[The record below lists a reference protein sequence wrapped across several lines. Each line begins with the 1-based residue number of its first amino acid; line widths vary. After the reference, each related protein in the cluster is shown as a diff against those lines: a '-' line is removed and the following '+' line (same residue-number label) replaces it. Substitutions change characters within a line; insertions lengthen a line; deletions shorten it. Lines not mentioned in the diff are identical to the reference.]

1 MVKYLNPASHQPL
14 RITKTDKEFANTHDF
29 NDIKFPVKIRD
40 IQKIYKK
47 KKKNKKKKKKKKKK
61 KIPLVLMFLAMKIK
75 TYIQSTYQSNV
86 VKKSLFYY

>member
-1 MVKYLNPASHQPL
+1 MVKYLNPANHQPV
-14 RITKTDKEFANTHDF
+14 RITKTDKEFENTHDF
-29 NDIKFPVKIRD
+29 SDIKFPVKIRD

-47 KKKNKKKKKKKKKK
+47 KKK
-61 KIPLVLMFLAMKIK
+61 KIPLVLMFLAMKMK

>member
-40 IQKIYKK
+40 IQKILQ
-47 KKKNKKKKKKKKKK
+47 KKKK
-61 KIPLVLMFLAMKIK
+61 KIPLVLMFLATKIK

>member
-47 KKKNKKKKKKKKKK
+47 KL
-61 KIPLVLMFLAMKIK
+61 IPLVLMFLTMKIK
-75 TYIQSTYQSNV
+75 TYIQSTYQNNV
-86 VKKSLFYY
+86 VKKNLFYY

>member
-47 KKKNKKKKKKKKKK
+47 KKK

-75 TYIQSTYQSNV
+75 TYIHLRI
-86 VKKSLFYY
+86 KAML

>member
-1 MVKYLNPASHQPL
+1 MVKHLNPASHQPL

-47 KKKNKKKKKKKKKK
+47 KKK

>member
-47 KKKNKKKKKKKKKK
+47 KKKKN
-61 KIPLVLMFLAMKIK
+61 PLVLMFLAMKIK

-86 VKKSLFYY
+86 VKKILFYY

>member
-47 KKKNKKKKKKKKKK
+47 KKK
-61 KIPLVLMFLAMKIK
+61 KIPLVLMFLAMKMK

>member
-1 MVKYLNPASHQPL
+1 MVKYLNPANHQPV
-14 RITKTDKEFANTHDF
+14 RITKTDKEFAKTHDF

-47 KKKNKKKKKKKKKK
+47 KKV
-61 KIPLVLMFLAMKIK
+61 PLVLMFLAMKIK

>member
-47 KKKNKKKKKKKKKK
+47 KKKKNSIGINVFGYENKD
-61 KIPLVLMFLAMKIK
+61 IYP
-75 TYIQSTYQSNV
+75 STYQSNV

>member
-47 KKKNKKKKKKKKKK
+47 KKK

>member
-1 MVKYLNPASHQPL
+1 MYLVKYLNPASHQPL

-47 KKKNKKKKKKKKKK
+47 KKK

>member
-1 MVKYLNPASHQPL
+1 MVKYLNPANHQPV
-14 RITKTDKEFANTHDF
+14 RITKTDKEFENTHDF
-29 NDIKFPVKIRD
+29 SDIKFPVKIRD
-40 IQKIYKK
+40 IQKIY
-47 KKKNKKKKKKKKKK
+47 KKKKK